1 MRRFILIQKM
11 NMMIEKTNKLWQKI
25 IAIVMTKMKVI
36 LEKNRPIEE
45 YEYRLELH
53 EYQNTCNSLK
63 IKKKT
68 KRVQFIAGDFTR
80 TKEVKYNYFTQGFI
94 SDRHHEYNS
103 ASAGVIG

>member
-1 MRRFILIQKM
+1 VKIIQIIIIIVILGMRRFILIQKM

-63 IKKKT
+63 IKKEDQKSPVYCRRFHQNERS
-68 KRVQFIAGDFTR
+68 KIQLLHSGLY
-80 TKEVKYNYFTQGFI
+80 K
-94 SDRHHEYNS
+94 
-103 ASAGVIG
+103 